1 MSLQKFNPRF
11 VVLLLLMIVAAAM
24 RIPNAASLSPLSNF
38 TPIGAMALFGG
49 AYFQNKW
56 KAYAFPLLTLLASD
70 IVINTAV
77 HQGKF
82 GIMYSGWYWTYLA
95 FALMVLT
102 GKLLLKKITIKNIIM
117 ASLSIVLIHWIVTSP
132 ACILLEGSMYP
143 KTWAGYY
150 TSLIAAI
157 PYERNFL
164 VGTLVYSGALFGLFE
179 WMKAKYPLLQT
190 KSI

>member
-49 AYFQNKW
+49 AYFQKTW

-70 IVINTAV
+70 IVINTVV

-82 GIMYSGWYWTYLA
+82 GIMYSGCYWTYAA

-102 GKLLLKKITIKNIIM
+102 GKIVLKKITVKNIVI
-117 ASLSIVLIHWIVTSP
+117 ASLATVFIHWIVTSP

-157 PYERNFL
+157 PYERNFII
-164 VGTLVYSGALFGLFE
+164 GTLLYSGVLFGLFE
-179 WMKAKYPLLQT
+179 WMKQRYTALQT
-190 KSI
+190 KAI

>member
-11 VVLLLLMIVAAAM
+11 VILLLLMIVAAAM

-49 AYFQNKW
+49 AYFQKTW

-70 IVINTAV
+70 IVINTVV

-82 GIMYSGWYWTYLA
+82 GIMYSGWYWTYAA

-102 GKLLLKKITIKNIIM
+102 GKIVLKKITVKNIVI
-117 ASLSIVLIHWIVTSP
+117 ASLATVFIHWIVTSP

-157 PYERNFL
+157 PYERNFII
-164 VGTLVYSGALFGLFE
+164 GTLLYSGVLFGLFE
-179 WMKAKYPLLQT
+179 WMKQRNTALQT
-190 KSI
+190 KAI

>member
-49 AYFQNKW
+49 AYFQKTW

-70 IVINTAV
+70 IVINTVV

-82 GIMYSGWYWTYLA
+82 GIMYSGWYWTYAA

-102 GKLLLKKITIKNIIM
+102 GKIVLKKITVKNIVI
-117 ASLSIVLIHWIVTSP
+117 ASLATVFIHWIVTSP

-157 PYERNFL
+157 PYERNFI
-164 VGTLVYSGALFGLFE
+164 VGTLLYSGVLFGLFE
-179 WMKAKYPLLQT
+179 WMKQRYTALQT
-190 KSI
+190 KAI

>member
-1 MSLQKFNPRF
+1 MSLQKINPRF
-11 VVLLLLMIVAAAM
+11 AILGILMIAAAAM
-24 RIPNAASLSPLSNF
+24 RIPNAASLTAWSNF

-49 AYFQNKW
+49 AYFQNRW

-70 IVINTAV
+70 IVINTVV

-102 GKLLLKKITIKNIIM
+102 GKLLLKKITVKNIIIV
-117 ASLSIVLIHWIVTSP
+117 SLATVFIHWVVTSP

-164 VGTLVYSGALFGLFE
+164 IGTLVYSGALFGLFE
-179 WMKAKYPLLQT
+179 WMKAKYPLLQI
-190 KSI
+190 KSV

>member
-49 AYFQNKW
+49 AYFQKTW

-70 IVINTAV
+70 IVINTVV

-82 GIMYSGWYWTYLA
+82 GIMYSGWYWTYAA

-102 GKLLLKKITIKNIIM
+102 GKIVLKKITVKNIVI
-117 ASLSIVLIHWIVTSP
+117 ASLATVFIHWIVTSP

-157 PYERNFL
+157 PYERNFII
-164 VGTLVYSGALFGLFE
+164 GTLLYSGVLFGLFE
-179 WMKAKYPLLQT
+179 WMKQRYSALQT
-190 KSI
+190 KAI

>member
-49 AYFQNKW
+49 AYFQKTW

-70 IVINTAV
+70 IVINTVV

-102 GKLLLKKITIKNIIM
+102 GKLLLKKITVKNIIM
-117 ASLSIVLIHWIVTSP
+117 ASLATVFIHWIVTSP

-157 PYERNFL
+157 PYERNFII
-164 VGTLVYSGALFGLFE
+164 GTLLYSGVLFGLFE
-179 WMKAKYPLLQT
+179 WMKQRYTALQT
-190 KSI
+190 KAI

>member
-1 MSLQKFNPRF
+1 MSLQKINPRF
-11 VVLLLLMIVAAAM
+11 AILGILMIAAAAM
-24 RIPNAASLSPLSNF
+24 RIPNAASLTAWSNF

-49 AYFQNKW
+49 AYFQNRW

-70 IVINTAV
+70 IVINTVV

-82 GIMYSGWYWTYLA
+82 GIMYGGWYWTYLA
-95 FALMVLT
+95 FALMVLM
-102 GKLLLKKITIKNIIM
+102 GKLLLNKITVKNIIM
-117 ASLSIVLIHWIVTSP
+117 ASLATVFIHWVVTSP

-164 VGTLVYSGALFGLFE
+164 IGTLVYSGTLFGLFE

>member
-49 AYFQNKW
+49 AYFQKTW

-70 IVINTAV
+70 IVINTVV

-82 GIMYSGWYWTYLA
+82 GIMYSGWYWTYAA

-102 GKLLLKKITIKNIIM
+102 GKIVLKKITVKNIVI
-117 ASLSIVLIHWIVTSP
+117 ASLATVFIHWIVTSP

-157 PYERNFL
+157 PYERNFII
-164 VGTLVYSGALFGLFE
+164 GTLLYSGVLFGLFE
-179 WMKAKYPLLQT
+179 WMKQRNTALQT
-190 KSI
+190 KAI

>member
-49 AYFQNKW
+49 AYFQKTW
-56 KAYAFPLLTLLASD
+56 KAYAFPLLTLLVSD
-70 IVINTAV
+70 IVINTVV

-82 GIMYSGWYWTYLA
+82 GIMYSGWYWTYAA

-102 GKLLLKKITIKNIIM
+102 GKIVLKKITVKNIVI
-117 ASLSIVLIHWIVTSP
+117 ASLVTVFIHWIVTSP

-157 PYERNFL
+157 PYERNFII
-164 VGTLVYSGALFGLFE
+164 GTLLYSGVLFGLFE
-179 WMKAKYPLLQT
+179 WMKQRYTALQT
-190 KSI
+190 KAI

>member
-49 AYFQNKW
+49 AYFQKTW

-70 IVINTAV
+70 IVINTVV

-82 GIMYSGWYWTYLA
+82 GIMYSGWYWTYAA

-102 GKLLLKKITIKNIIM
+102 GKIVLKKITVKNIVI
-117 ASLSIVLIHWIVTSP
+117 ASLATVFIHWIVTSP

-157 PYERNFL
+157 PYERNFII
-164 VGTLVYSGALFGLFE
+164 GTLLYSGVLFGLFE
-179 WMKAKYPLLQT
+179 WMKQRYTALQT
-190 KSI
+190 KAI

>member
-49 AYFQNKW
+49 AYFQKTW

-70 IVINTAV
+70 IVINTVV

-82 GIMYSGWYWTYLA
+82 GIMYSGWYWTYAA

-102 GKLLLKKITIKNIIM
+102 GKIVLKKITVKNIVI
-117 ASLSIVLIHWIVTSP
+117 ASLATVFIHWTVTSP

-157 PYERNFL
+157 PYERNFII
-164 VGTLVYSGALFGLFE
+164 GTLLYSGVLFGLFE
-179 WMKAKYPLLQT
+179 WMKQRYTALQT
-190 KSI
+190 KAI

>member
-1 MSLQKFNPRF
+1 MSLQKINPRF
-11 VVLLLLMIVAAAM
+11 IVLLLLMIAAAAM
-24 RIPNAASLSPLSNF
+24 RIPSAATLSPLSNF

-49 AYFQNKW
+49 AYFQKNW

-70 IVINTAV
+70 IVINTVV

-82 GIMYSGWYWTYLA
+82 GIMYSGWYWTYAA

-102 GKLLLKKITIKNIIM
+102 GKILLKKITIKNIVI
-117 ASLSIVLIHWIVTSP
+117 ASIATVFIHWIVTSP

-150 TSLIAAI
+150 TSLVAAI

-164 VGTLVYSGALFGLFE
+164 IGTLLYSGVMFGVFE
-179 WMKAKYPLLQT
+179 WMKMKYHSLQ
-190 KSI
+190 SA

>member
-49 AYFQNKW
+49 AYFQKNW

-70 IVINTAV
+70 IVINTVV

-82 GIMYSGWYWTYLA
+82 GIMYSGWYWTYAA

-102 GKLLLKKITIKNIIM
+102 GKIVLKKITVKNIVI
-117 ASLSIVLIHWIVTSP
+117 ASLATVFIHWIVTSP

-157 PYERNFL
+157 PYERNFII
-164 VGTLVYSGALFGLFE
+164 GTLLYSGVLFGLFE
-179 WMKAKYPLLQT
+179 WMKQRYSALQT
-190 KSI
+190 KAI